1 MQFYVYLPSVEGV
14 GRLQSARWFQGC
26 DDMFDGIVRA
36 IKGMDDE
43 MPLALVQASPV
54 SEMLRYTFLVC
65 YPSSSDVCGSL
76 SRPKRT
82 VHAHDGDDTSI

>member
-1 MQFYVYLPSVEGV
+1 
-14 GRLQSARWFQGC
+14 
-26 DDMFDGIVRA
+26 MFDGIVRA

-76 SRPKRT
+76 SRPNAQYMPTMEMILGGLTTSRQYKR
-82 VHAHDGDDTSI
+82 